1 MKQALRAG
9 ITHHDY
15 WNMTLQEI
23 IDVLEVFQEK
33 AEDETKKELLFSYN
47 TARLT
52 SMFVLNGL
60 NGKTSPSFNELFP
73 DLFAAAPVKTTE
85 LTQAEYNRT
94 MMYKEQMLDF
104 AIAHNKKRKAKEGE

>member
-1 MKQALRAG
+1 
-9 ITHHDY
+9 
-15 WNMTLQEI
+15 MTLQEI
-23 IDVLEVFQEK
+23 IDVLEAFQEK
-33 AEDETKKELLFSYN
+33 TEDEAKKELLFSYN

-60 NGKTSPSFNELFP
+60 NGKSSPSFNELFP
-73 DLFAAAPVKTTE
+73 DLFAAEPVKTNE

-94 MMYKEQMLDF
+94 MMYKEQLLDC